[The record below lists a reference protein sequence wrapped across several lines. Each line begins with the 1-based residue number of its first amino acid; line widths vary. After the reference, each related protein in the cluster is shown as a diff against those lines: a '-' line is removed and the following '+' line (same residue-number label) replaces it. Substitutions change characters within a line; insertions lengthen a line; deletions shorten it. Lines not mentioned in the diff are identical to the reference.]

1 MAEVKNSFLK
11 SRMNQDLDDR
21 LVPNGEYRYANNIS
35 VGKSEA
41 DDIGAL
47 QNMLGNELLA
57 LTDNS
62 EFIPG
67 TTTPNP
73 NYIPGLECIGSFMDN
88 QNNRIF
94 QFLTDYTDPD
104 PNNIILPTEG
114 NMKITMY
121 DLDSPES
128 YTTLVQGL
136 FLNFA
141 KNKEFRITGVNL
153 IEGLLFWTDNRNQPR
168 KINVSSASNPNY
180 YTTEHQISVAKYA
193 PVDSIT
199 LYKKET
205 ATVVSGTDDTYVL
218 SNMASLACTI
228 GSVSGTSPGPYT
240 ATITT
245 TIVDGFAGFSV
256 GDVIAGTNGS
266 GSFGF
271 GQLIITSLINPT
283 SIIVSSKSTF
293 SAGTI
298 SITLKYPSLGG
309 LQPGATV
316 LSVSPT
322 GVQGL
327 TGSDYAIVVSINN
340 TTLTLYQ
347 PTTTINNNDI
357 LTFLISTMT
366 DKSSVPS
373 WPGDP
378 AFLEDKY
385 VRFSYRFKY
394 DDNEYSLMAPFTQI
408 AYIPKQKGYF
418 IAGNETDAYRSTII
432 NWFENNINNIELI
445 IPLPDK
451 IGNLTNSYKIK
462 EIDILYKES
471 DSLVIRVF
479 ETLAISS
486 INTIANTN
494 NNYYIQ
500 PYQSQKPYKA
510 LPEDQNIRV
519 YDKVPVRAKAQES
532 SGNRIIYGNYYDKY
546 TCPSSINYNI
556 SVQPKSP
563 VGANFIEYPNH
574 TLKKNR
580 NYQVGFVL
588 ADKFGRQSPVILS
601 SVDLLGAVVDGIYTK
616 GSTVY
621 SSYENSVL
629 FENVRTWFGDTL
641 ILYLNSPIDQQKDVS
656 AGEPGLY
663 AIPTSNSG
671 FAITASTITDISYTY
686 TLDTTAETNTQPVVG
701 DILRGYYT
709 DYVEVIPPPPP
720 PYTPPVAPI
729 YEVFTSGRV
738 NDIYKYVDQGGEVK
752 DIKFSYEYNPIGWY
766 SYKIVVKQQE
776 EDYYNVY
783 LPGMLNGYPKNQ
795 TYGSQVVYSTSGG
808 TTTPALQNGI
818 NVTQFPVSETG
829 NTAHIVLINDN
840 INKVPRDLSVVGP
853 DQKQYRSS
861 IQLYGRVE
869 NMEDTITII
878 GDVPAYSAK
887 VIKIYYT
894 IGSPPSTLNEDW
906 ALIKPGDGIQCEE
919 ANAPITIT
927 PVPPATGGTTPSPYR
942 WLGDAVVVSN
952 VVAGTSGTITLSSPN
967 WVLKAGAGS
976 TVDYKTFRIT
986 RAENKQYFPTR
997 KADTVISI
1005 ATANEFNFLDNSV
1018 DNLSGTAALNFY
1030 QLQNSPLIG
1039 RVSTVNKIGVVASD
1053 MIPFLSVYETKP
1065 EQTALELFW
1074 ETATTGLISDLNA
1087 DVLTGFDGP
1096 SSFGEVNYIHFENQ
1110 DPYGNGE
1117 GTGEVDSKWITDEFA
1132 VLNQNGIILPNTT
1145 VTLLSV
1151 FDSTG
1156 QSRLDDFELESITTG
1171 LETTYRLYIK
1181 RPGPPD
1187 NAGNFVFNNNA
1198 GTLESYIFTFNVV
1211 DIDNPSTSTNL
1222 TINGRLRNNNPII
1235 TTSVDDYSITQATTN
1250 ITTLTAV
1257 NGSYSNAVTG
1267 LKWSITGGDTTP
1279 SSFNIHPYTGLL
1291 TLTND
1296 QIPLGIYELD
1306 IKVEDAVDTN
1316 NGETLAPEDTI
1327 FGTLSSTIT
1336 LTINVGDEPV
1346 PYLLRPLFG
1355 PSTFVYGGTE
1365 CNPRTNPYGMIYIG
1379 KRTNFATNPANPYGY
1394 LPEIP
1399 SSARNYQVVNN
1410 VEVVNANSQSILPP
1424 IVPFGL
1430 ITGTYRVKIT
1440 LRVPLS
1446 LPCNP
1451 EEFFVTTSASF
1462 SIYLYRRVYNAS
1474 NSGGAGW
1481 TLVETQNNTLNSTP
1495 TGPNYTS
1502 PILTVSTG
1510 QDEKLITTSFTIK
1523 SDPII
1528 DYEWA
1533 IGVKVIRASPPPSD
1547 NDKGN
1552 GAFVYFE
1559 GEDANYSYDQITPN
1573 FTTPLLLP
1581 YTYYTGV
1588 ERVDGSTSA
1597 IPYTTLDATR
1607 GVSYSSLNNP
1617 IASGVIN
1624 AGNLIVNLTL
1634 STANPQATEGL
1645 NATIIKSG
1653 SMVGFGKI
1661 VSVGTINPAQIT
1673 IQLDSTFPAVPSL
1686 SGGTLELT
1694 AINANPAAIGVL
1706 YANTIEGTELKRF
1719 YTDAGFTQKWIPPFA
1734 DKYYVF
1740 QTVKNYAPNKPT
1752 KFSDYPYYCARFNSD
1767 GEVIEQTPYTPN
1779 SQTAWK
1785 GGASPTTTFFNYGYN
1800 MYYEEPP
1807 LP

>member
-47 QNMLGNELLA
+47 QNILGNELLA

-94 QFLTDYTDPD
+94 QFLTNYTDPD

-114 NMKITMY
+114 TMRITMY
-121 DLDSPES
+121 DLTSPES
-128 YTTLVQGL
+128 YTVLVEGL

-168 KINVSSASNPNY
+168 KINVSNASNPNY
-180 YTTEHQISVAKYA
+180 YTREEQISVAKYA
-193 PVDSIT
+193 PVDPIT
-199 LYKKET
+199 LYKKLT
-205 ATVVSGTDDTYVL
+205 ATVED
-218 SNMASLACTI
+218 ASLSPIIVLDGEINIVPGMTVISKTI
-228 GSVSGTSPGPYT
+228 SGADYVIVVDVDIDTELN
-240 ATITT
+240 TT
-245 TIVDGFAGFSV
+245 TI
-256 GDVIAGTNGS
+256 
-266 GSFGF
+266 
-271 GQLIITSLINPT
+271 
-283 SIIVSSKSTF
+283 
-293 SAGTI
+293 
-298 SITLKYPSLGG
+298 
-309 LQPGATV
+309 
-316 LSVSPT
+316 
-322 GVQGL
+322 
-327 TGSDYAIVVSINN
+327 
-340 TTLTLYQ
+340 TLYEE
-347 PTTTINNNDI
+347 PPVAIIDGEE

-445 IPLPDK
+445 IPFPDK

-471 DSLVIRVF
+471 NSLAIRVF

-486 INTIANTN
+486 INTEVNTN

-532 SGNRIIYGNYYDKY
+532 SGNRIIYGNYYDRY

-556 SVQPKSP
+556 SIQPKSP
-563 VGANFIEYPNH
+563 VGTNFIEYPNH

-580 NYQVGFVL
+580 NYQVGFVI

-601 SVDLLGAVVDGIYTK
+601 SVDLLGAVVGGIYTK

-621 SSYENSVL
+621 SSYENSIL
-629 FENVRTWFGDTL
+629 FEDVRTWFGDTL
-641 ILYLNSPIDQQKDVS
+641 ILYLNSPIDQQKDIS
-656 AGEPGLY
+656 SGEPGLY

-671 FAITASTITDISYTY
+671 FAITDLTETATNTY
-686 TLDTTAETNTQPVVG
+686 IFTLDLATPTSNYVPEVG
-701 DILRGYYT
+701 NILRG
-709 DYVEVIPPPPP
+709 
-720 PYTPPVAPI
+720 
-729 YEVFTSGRV
+729 
-738 NDIYKYVDQGGEVK
+738 KYVDYVKVLTSVITYETPGDPLTPIVSVAITTSDSIGDIYNYANPGGGIA
-752 DIKFSYEYNPIGWY
+752 DIKFSYIYNPIGWY

-795 TYGSQVVYSTSGG
+795 TYGSQVVYSGSGA
-808 TTTPALQNGI
+808 TAASVLQNGV
-818 NVTQFPVSETG
+818 NTTQFPVSETG

-840 INKVPRDLSVVGP
+840 INKVPRDLLEVGP

-861 IQLYGRVE
+861 VQLYGRVE
-869 NMEDTITII
+869 NTEDTITII
-878 GDVPAYSAK
+878 GLEPLYSAK
-887 VIKIYYT
+887 VIT
-894 IGSPPSTLNEDW
+894 IRYSIDPLIEPDQGDW

-919 ANAPITIT
+919 ANAPITVT
-927 PVPPATGGTTPSPYR
+927 PVPPATGGTTPNPYR
-942 WLGDAVVVSN
+942 WLGDTVVVSN
-952 VVAGTSGTITLSSPN
+952 VVGGSVGTITLSSPN
-967 WVLKAGAGS
+967 WVLKAGSGS
-976 TVDYKTFRIT
+976 TVDYVTFRIT

-1005 ATANEFNFLDNSV
+1005 ATGAEFNFLDNSV

-1096 SSFGEVNYIHFENQ
+1096 SSFGDVNYIHFENQ
-1110 DPYGNGE
+1110 NPYGDGD
-1117 GTGEVDSKWITDEFA
+1117 GTGEIDSKWITDEFT
-1132 VLNQNGIILPNTT
+1132 VLNQDGIILPNTT

-1151 FDSTG
+1151 TDESTAPFND
-1156 QSRLDDFELESITTG
+1156 RTNDFGLASITTG

-1181 RPGPPD
+1181 QPGPPD

-1198 GTLESYIFTFNVV
+1198 GTLESYVFTFSVA

-1222 TINGRLRNNNPII
+1222 TINGRLGNNNPII
-1235 TTSVDDYSITQATTN
+1235 TTSIDDYSITQATTN

-1267 LKWSITGGDTTP
+1267 LKWSITDGDTTP
-1279 SSFNIHPYTGLL
+1279 SSFNINPYTGVL
-1291 TLTND
+1291 TLTNPL
-1296 QIPLGIYELD
+1296 IPLGIYELE
-1306 IKVEDAVDTN
+1306 ITVKDAINSDGGPLT
-1316 NGETLAPEDTI
+1316 PENTD
-1327 FGTLSSTIT
+1327 FGTLSATIL
-1336 LTINVGDEPV
+1336 LTINVGDKPV
-1346 PYLLRPLFG
+1346 PYWLRPLFG
-1355 PSTFVYGGTE
+1355 PSTTIYGGTW
-1365 CNPRTNPYGMIYIG
+1365 CSPRSNPYGMIYIG
-1379 KRTNFATNPANPYGY
+1379 PRTNFRTNSAEPYGY

-1399 SSARNYQVVNN
+1399 SSGRNYQMVKN
-1410 VEVVNANSQSILPP
+1410 VEAVNAQVQR
-1424 IVPFGL
+1424 VPGVVPSGL
-1430 ITGTYRVKIT
+1430 KTGAYRVKMT
-1440 LRVPLS
+1440 LRVPYS
-1446 LPCNP
+1446 LPCNSQNDL
-1451 EEFFVTTSASF
+1451 VSSVASF
-1462 SIYLYRRVYNAS
+1462 SIYLYRREYIDS
-1474 NSGGAGW
+1474 NSSGAGW
-1481 TLVETQNNTLNSTP
+1481 ALVETQNNTLNSLP
-1495 TGPNYTS
+1495 SGPNYTS
-1502 PILTVSTG
+1502 PVLTVQG
-1510 QDEKLITTSFTIK
+1510 PLAAKLITTSFVIEADPVIK
-1523 SDPII
+1523 
-1528 DYEWA
+1528 YEWA
-1533 IGVKVIRASPPPSD
+1533 VGVKVNILGSS
-1547 NDKGN
+1547 NDQGL
-1552 GAFVYFE
+1552 GPFVYFE
-1559 GEDANYSYDQITPN
+1559 GEDANYSYDQSTPN
-1573 FTTPLLLP
+1573 FETPLLLP

-1588 ERVDGSTSA
+1588 VNYDGSTSA
-1597 IPYTTLDATR
+1597 IPYTTPDATR
-1607 GVSYSSLNNP
+1607 GISYQSLTNP
-1617 IASGVIN
+1617 IASGAIN
-1624 AGNLIVNLTL
+1624 DGDYIVNLIL
-1634 STANPQATEGL
+1634 STANPQATPGL
-1645 NATIIKSG
+1645 NAEILINNST
-1653 SMVGFGKI
+1653 VEFGKI
-1661 VSVGTINPAQIT
+1661 LYVDPINPARLT
-1673 IQLDSTFPAVPSL
+1673 IQLNPESSPTARSL
-1686 SGGTLELT
+1686 SGGTLRLR
-1694 AINANPAAIGVL
+1694 AINTNPPTIGAL
-1706 YANTIEGTELKRF
+1706 YANTIEGTEIKRF
-1719 YTDAGFTQKWIPPFA
+1719 YTDPDFTEKWIPPFA
-1734 DKYYVF
+1734 NRYYVF
-1740 QTVKNYAPNKPT
+1740 QTVKNYAPNKPS
-1752 KFSDYPYYCARFNSD
+1752 KFSDYPYYCALFNGN
-1767 GEVIEQTPYTPN
+1767 GEVVEQVTGPN

-1785 GGASPTTTFFNYGYN
+1785 GGTGSNPPISLNYGYN

-1807 LP
+1807 LL